1 MYESPSL
8 HRFIKS
14 PSAASQTFAVPRL
27 ASRLVHYN
35 YNGTRL
41 GLGGGD
47 PGAVELPWGQLQAGL
62 GTANTVRALGLRD
75 NAVGKRIKFFQLFLV
90 HLLGVKIRR
99 RAARHVGREDPGGDT
114 NTTKQKEK
122 DEPRGQQHKSSP
134 SV

>member
-47 PGAVELPWGQLQAGL
+47 PGAVELPCGGNFKRGWARPIRL
-62 GTANTVRALGLRD
+62 GRLVYGTMPLGS
-75 NAVGKRIKFFQLFLV
+75 A
-90 HLLGVKIRR
+90 
-99 RAARHVGREDPGGDT
+99 
-114 NTTKQKEK
+114 
-122 DEPRGQQHKSSP
+122 
-134 SV
+134 